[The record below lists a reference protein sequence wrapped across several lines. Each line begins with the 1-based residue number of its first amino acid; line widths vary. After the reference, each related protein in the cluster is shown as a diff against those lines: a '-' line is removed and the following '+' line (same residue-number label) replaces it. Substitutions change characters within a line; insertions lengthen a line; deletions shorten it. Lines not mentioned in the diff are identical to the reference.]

1 MDEAEVFEDYLKGQ
15 GLKMTGPRLAVLEA
29 FLGIERHVS
38 AEGLYDAVRAADPGI
53 GQATVFRTVKLLVAA
68 GLAREA
74 GIMEG
79 MRHYEHAF
87 RHPHHDHLICETC
100 GKLVE
105 FESPALE
112 KAQNAVYAANGY
124 SPTGHRLE
132 LFGVCPAC
140 AKRSARGRK

>member
-1 MDEAEVFEDYLKGQ
+1 VDEDEVFENYLKGE
-15 GLKMTGPRLAVLEA
+15 GLKMTDPRRTVLEA

-38 AEGLYDAVRAADPGI
+38 AEGLYDAVRKGDPGI

-68 GLAREA
+68 GIAREA
-74 GIMEG
+74 GTSGG
-79 MRHYEHAF
+79 MRQYEHAF
-87 RHPHHDHLICETC
+87 RHPHHDHLICERC

-105 FESPALE
+105 FESQPLE

-140 AKRSARGRK
+140 AKRGAKKAG